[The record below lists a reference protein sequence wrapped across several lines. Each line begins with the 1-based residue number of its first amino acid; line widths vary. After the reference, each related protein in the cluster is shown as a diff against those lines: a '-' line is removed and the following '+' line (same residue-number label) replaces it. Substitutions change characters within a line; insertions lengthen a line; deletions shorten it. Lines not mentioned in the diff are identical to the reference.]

1 MKYTVTTRLCHFR
14 IYILMTLAIIQL
26 VEFSYCQ
33 TTEPR
38 YILCGE
44 DLHRST
50 ASVCRER
57 GYMLDYDPTQAYN
70 CCSQGCSY
78 LALSVFCNPKQ
89 TPISNR
95 PRYILCGNDFNTAL
109 DSLCVNFYD
118 ISRASYVAPQ
128 CCSPGCTLSTLLPLC
143 NRQTIG
149 QI

>member
-1 MKYTVTTRLCHFR
+1 MKSFISTRLCHFWT
-14 IYILMTLAIIQL
+14 YVLMALVIFHLAEI
-26 VEFSYCQ
+26 SYCQ
-33 TTEPR
+33 TTQPR
-38 YILCGE
+38 YILCGD
-44 DLHRST
+44 DLHRAS

-57 GYMLDYDPTQAYN
+57 GYDLNYDWTEAN
-70 CCSQGCSY
+70 DCCTQGCSY
-78 LALSVFCNPKQ
+78 LALSVFCNPQQ

-118 ISRASYVAPQ
+118 ISRASNVAPQ

-149 QI
+149 FV